1 METVQ
6 YVQETKGNVS
16 ATWVVSKELGQMI
29 TQHAKME
36 DRSES
41 SLVRQILRE
50 HFSRIRYASP
60 ASISYVDAGRSG

>member
-16 ATWVVSKELGQMI
+16 ATWVVSKELRQMI
-29 TQHAKME
+29 AQHAKME

-50 HFSRIRYASP
+50 HFSRIRYAP
-60 ASISYVDAGRSG
+60 PTPVPYAGEGRSD

>member
-1 METVQ
+1 MEPVQ
-6 YVQETKGNVS
+6 YVQETKENVS
-16 ATWVVSKELGQMI
+16 ATWVVNRELRLMI

-50 HFSRIRYASP
+50 HFSRIRYANP
-60 ASISYVDAGRSG
+60 TPVPYTGAGRSG